1 MSYRLADKKLFTY
14 LLMLPND
21 FLYFD
26 LQKLILN
33 YSIDNGIY
41 VYVSIRKEGFLAEEN
56 KTITGC
62 SSICWWMPA
71 SFLRCERNSFAK
83 KLKILF
89 IK

>member
-1 MSYRLADKKLFTY
+1 MS
-14 LLMLPND
+14 PND

-41 VYVSIRKEGFLAEEN
+41 VYESIRKEGFLAEEN

-62 SSICWWMPA
+62 SSIC
-71 SFLRCERNSFAK
+71 
-83 KLKILF
+83 
-89 IK
+89 